1 MNVPQRTHQRIC
13 KIGSNSEIG
22 GVVLKMLG
30 LTKVLTLRKKKD
42 EMMDCFS
49 EAKSHTKKI
58 KPKNLINKCGEVR
71 LYA

>member
-1 MNVPQRTHQRIC
+1 MNVPRRTQLGIYEIC
-13 KIGSNSEIG
+13 SNSKIG